1 MKWVLVS
8 SYDIF
13 RFLQVYF
20 CKFRKQ
26 QISKANRIL
35 SSISCLANNAGKG
48 HNFQSNFII
57 FKETFAKSCSKEDT
71 TRCSS
76 FSFLYTN
83 SFCIKQSFKR
93 VFKYRKWVPKQQQ
106 KRLTK
111 KFPNDD

>member
-1 MKWVLVS
+1 MLL
-8 SYDIF
+8 
-13 RFLQVYF
+13 FLHIYF

-26 QISKANRIL
+26 LIGKANKIL

-48 HNFQSNFII
+48 HNFESNFII
-57 FKETFAKSCSKEDT
+57 FKETFANFAQKEDT

>member
-1 MKWVLVS
+1 MKWILVS

-57 FKETFAKSCSKEDT
+57 FKETFAN
-71 TRCSS
+71 
-76 FSFLYTN
+76 F
-83 SFCIKQSFKR
+83 
-93 VFKYRKWVPKQQQ
+93 
-106 KRLTK
+106 TK
-111 KFPNDD
+111 KKIQLDAVRLAFYIQTHFASNNPLNVCLNIENGFQNNNKKINKKVYKR